1 MLAGALA
8 GLATYAVPP
17 GMRALLDER
26 VTALAAYTA
35 VGLVIAVA
43 GVRAGVDWRR
53 LFGPPLQRATLPL
66 ALVMVPVALLTFAA
80 ALVVYI
86 PLSYVAPGFVR
97 RVLLEPDSF
106 TMVTSVSEWLALM
119 LVGVVA
125 APVVEEV
132 LFRGVLLHRWARRWG
147 TTTGVVA
154 SSALFALLH
163 QEWLG
168 HWLFGVALCAVYLR
182 TRSLWLPIAAHAAN
196 NFLFLLPSLAPV
208 FTNEPPAAESMA
220 ELRASA
226 VYVVPLLGAGLL
238 CGVLY
243 LRRWWPEGLL
253 RRVLRGPVP
262 YDMANE

>member
-1 MLAGALA
+1 MLAGALF
-8 GLATYAVPP
+8 GLATYAVPF

-26 VTALAAYTA
+26 ATALAAYMVVA
-35 VGLVIAVA
+35 LVIAAA
-43 GVRAGVDWRR
+43 GRRAGIDWRR
-53 LFGPPLQRATLPL
+53 LFGPQVERATLPL

-86 PLSYVAPGFVR
+86 PLSYVAPDFVR
-97 RVLLEPDSF
+97 RMLLEPDSF
-106 TMVTSVSEWLALM
+106 TTVTSVGEWLFLM
-119 LVGVVA
+119 LVGVIA

-132 LFRGVLLHRWARRWG
+132 LFRGILLHRWARRWG

-196 NFLFLLPSLAPV
+196 NFVFLLPSLAPV
-208 FTNEPPAAESMA
+208 FTNDPPAAETMA

-226 VYVVPLLGAGLL
+226 VYVLPLAGAGLL
-238 CGVLY
+238 AGALY
-243 LRRWWPEGLL
+243 LRRWWPEG
-253 RRVLRGPVP
+253 VMPTLRGSVP
-262 YDMANE
+262 YDRA